1 VSHHELPLTARQY
14 GEVVLPDASTGH
26 VLWTLARK
34 LSRCKEG
41 MAHFLPSRYKVL
53 WALRVSRYKVD
64 RSRELIPGYKV
75 GSGHMR
81 SVAVHTISKPEISQ
95 GVGFK
100 SRADARVRVKRPLQI
115 CLWCRSKAKSVTN
128 NLPILSVLALVFYLI
143 ILLSGFC
150 LQSQIVWMMILSSV
164 IW

>member
-1 VSHHELPLTARQY
+1 MGRLCYPTQHPAT
-14 GEVVLPDASTGH
+14 VLIPRASGATE
-26 VLWTLARK
+26 

-41 MAHFLPSRYKVL
+41 MAHFLPSRYKFCR
-53 WALRVSRYKVD
+53 ALRVSRYKFD
-64 RSRELIPGYKV
+64 RSHELIPGYKV

-128 NLPILSVLALVFYLI
+128 NLPILSVLVLLI
-143 ILLSGFC
+143 IIFVLVSSPVNLLTIMVLSFC
-150 LQSQIVWMMILSSV
+150 KLF
-164 IW
+164 